1 MCSDALVT
9 IDDDCYGDV
18 DLCQDLIVE
27 CRNYTKIAPVKKCIE
42 SVGLMVRGSRESNW
56 CMGE

>member
-9 IDDDCYGDV
+9 IDNDCYGDV

-27 CRNYTKIAPVKKCIE
+27 CRNYTKKAPVAKCKE
-42 SVGLMVRGSRESNW
+42 SVGLGK
-56 CMGE
+56 